1 MDRHA
6 DILDQ
11 RDSMKGPLAGSL
23 MLHAGIFGAL
33 LIASAVEWGKR
44 DPWGD
49 PNSFGGGAVGVTA
62 VRSLPFPARTGP
74 RNPVAT
80 DTQSQIPEPVKPE
93 AKRAAREDP
102 DAIGI
107 KTKKAPPKKMTRD
120 VAKSMQGRVDQRDYA
135 DNQVFSRAGQTATSP
150 LFAPSPGAGG
160 VGVGTG
166 APFGTRFGAY
176 SILLRDR
183 VARVWRTD
191 EVPPHIKTLPPA
203 IVTFEIL
210 RNGQVRFIR
219 LVQSS
224 GNYFLDT
231 SAQRAIAKAAPF
243 PPLPAAYD
251 GNAATIE
258 FWFQLQR

>member
-1 MDRHA
+1 MNRHA

-11 RDSMKGPLAGSL
+11 RDSIKGPLAGSL
-23 MLHAGIFGAL
+23 ILHGAL
-33 LIASAVEWGKR
+33 FCALVLASTVRWGKR

-74 RNPVAT
+74 RNPVAS
-80 DTQSQIPEPVKPE
+80 DTSSQIPEPPKPE
-93 AKRAAREDP
+93 TRRASREDP

-120 VAKSMQGRVDQRDYA
+120 VARSMQGRVDQRQYS
-135 DNQVFSRAGQTATSP
+135 DNQVFSRTGQTATSP

-176 SILLRDR
+176 AILVRDR
-183 VARVWRTD
+183 VAQVWRTD
-191 EVPPHIKTLPPA
+191 EVPPSIKTLPPA
-203 IVTFEIL
+203 VVVFEIL

-219 LVQSS
+219 LIQSS
-224 GNYFLDT
+224 GNYALDT

-243 PPLPAAYD
+243 PALPAAYE

>member
-11 RDSMKGPLAGSL
+11 RDSLRRPLAGSL
-23 MLHAGIFGAL
+23 MVHAGIFGAL
-33 LIASAVEWGKR
+33 AIASVVEWGKHE
-44 DPWGD
+44 PWGD
-49 PNSFGGGAVGVTA
+49 PNSFGGGAVEVTA

-74 RNPVAT
+74 RNPVAS
-80 DTQSQIPEPVKPE
+80 DTQSQIPEPLKPE
-93 AKRAAREDP
+93 PKRAAREDP

-120 VAKSMQGRVDQRDYA
+120 VAKSMQGRVDQREYA
-135 DNQVFSRAGQTATSP
+135 DNQVFSRAGQAVTSP
-150 LFAPSPGAGG
+150 LFSPSPGAGG

-176 SILLRDR
+176 SLLIRDR

-191 EVPPHIKTLPPA
+191 DVAPHIKTLPPA
-203 IVTFEIL
+203 IVVFEIL

-219 LVQSS
+219 VVQSS
-224 GNYFLDT
+224 GNYALDN

-243 PPLPAAYD
+243 QPLPASFE